1 MHCFVFLRTSKENK
15 GRLNEKQSFTSTD
28 EKSHERIKKKSKIN
42 WELTGRITS
51 TKTKSEGKT
60 MLNVDEGNYWTWI
73 QLDNQT
79 RKYQNKTGDN
89 QN

>member
-1 MHCFVFLRTSKENK
+1 MK
-15 GRLNEKQSFTSTD
+15 TSTD
-28 EKSHERIKKKSKIN
+28 EKSHEKMKKVMSKIN

-60 MLNVDEGNYWTWI
+60 MLNVDEGNYWTLI

-79 RKYQNKTGDN
+79 RKYVSKKKNRRQSKLNGEM
-89 QN
+89 

>member
-1 MHCFVFLRTSKENK
+1 M
-15 GRLNEKQSFTSTD
+15 
-28 EKSHERIKKKSKIN
+28 KKVMSKIN

-60 MLNVDEGNYWTWI
+60 MLNVDEGNYWTLI

-79 RKYQNKTGDN
+79 RKYVSKKKNRRQSKLNGEM
-89 QN
+89 

>member
-1 MHCFVFLRTSKENK
+1 M
-15 GRLNEKQSFTSTD
+15 
-28 EKSHERIKKKSKIN
+28 SKIN

-60 MLNVDEGNYWTWI
+60 MLNVDEGNYWTLI

-79 RKYQNKTGDN
+79 RKYISKKKKQETIKTKWGN
-89 QN
+89 VNT

>member
-1 MHCFVFLRTSKENK
+1 M
-15 GRLNEKQSFTSTD
+15 
-28 EKSHERIKKKSKIN
+28 SKIN

-60 MLNVDEGNYWTWI
+60 MLNVDEGNYWTLI

-79 RKYQNKTGDN
+79 RKYVSKKKNRGQSKLNGEM
-89 QN
+89 

>member
-1 MHCFVFLRTSKENK
+1 M
-15 GRLNEKQSFTSTD
+15 
-28 EKSHERIKKKSKIN
+28 SKIN

-60 MLNVDEGNYWTWI
+60 MLNVDEGNYWTLI

-79 RKYQNKTGDN
+79 RKYISKKKKKQETIKTKWGN
-89 QN
+89 VNT

>member
-1 MHCFVFLRTSKENK
+1 M
-15 GRLNEKQSFTSTD
+15 
-28 EKSHERIKKKSKIN
+28 SKIN

-60 MLNVDEGNYWTWI
+60 MLNVDEGNYWTLI

-79 RKYQNKTGDN
+79 RKYVSKKKNRRQSKLNGEM
-89 QN
+89 

>member
-1 MHCFVFLRTSKENK
+1 M
-15 GRLNEKQSFTSTD
+15 
-28 EKSHERIKKKSKIN
+28 KKVMSKIN

-60 MLNVDEGNYWTWI
+60 MLNVDEGNYWTLI

-79 RKYQNKTGDN
+79 RKYISKKNKNRRQSKLNGEM
-89 QN
+89 

>member
-1 MHCFVFLRTSKENK
+1 M
-15 GRLNEKQSFTSTD
+15 
-28 EKSHERIKKKSKIN
+28 KKVMSKIN

-60 MLNVDEGNYWTWI
+60 MLNVDEGNYWTLI

-79 RKYQNKTGDN
+79 RKYISKKKKNRRQSKLNGEM
-89 QN
+89 